1 MGAVLGLCLGTLAGL
16 PPSPLFVSELL
27 IALGGVESGHTAVVV
42 VAVALLALGFLG
54 LAHALIDAVSGRRHS
69 TRPGVPV
76 GRGLVVAL
84 AAGAGVLLLAVTVAG
99 LELPGSSIADALSR
113 GLA

>member
-27 IALGGVESGHTAVVV
+27 IALGGIESGHTAVVV

-54 LAHALIDAVSGRRHS
+54 LAHALIDAVSGRRHAL
-69 TRPGVPV
+69 RPGVPV

-84 AAGAGVLLLAVTVAG
+84 AAGAVVALLAVTVAG

-113 GLA
+113 GLG